1 MSYPS
6 SVESHRSGEG
16 KEIDRFLTWS
26 AKFNLHRLSLVR
38 LRNHESRLECSVS
51 GREYLGSSALLPK
64 LPMFTGARE
73 IDGVGFR
80 HPRSLIARSP
90 KRANILK
97 TSHARAVSYETDVR
111 RRRFP
116 CMGTYTFKI
125 PLTRNPVR
133 IDLPNDDEAWAE
145 AVTLCGEMLRDMDGK
160 LRADT
165 NWEVIVEDQLNA
177 PVASIKVVANRHLRK

>member
-1 MSYPS
+1 
-6 SVESHRSGEG
+6 
-16 KEIDRFLTWS
+16 
-26 AKFNLHRLSLVR
+26 
-38 LRNHESRLECSVS
+38 
-51 GREYLGSSALLPK
+51 
-64 LPMFTGARE
+64 
-73 IDGVGFR
+73 
-80 HPRSLIARSP
+80 
-90 KRANILK
+90 
-97 TSHARAVSYETDVR
+97 
-111 RRRFP
+111 
-116 CMGTYTFKI
+116 MGTYTFKI